1 MRLMVLDGNS
11 LAYRAFFALPAD
23 MATSDGTVTNAV
35 FGFTSMLANVVRD
48 HSPDHLAVVFDRK
61 EPTFRHELAPEY
73 KAQRESQPDILY
85 QQLDTIRE
93 LLGALG
99 VATFEAPG
107 FEGDDIIAT
116 IVRRVSGPGNE
127 VVIVTGDRDSYQLVA
142 DPWVRV
148 VYNKRGVSDYD
159 LLDEAGVEAKTG
171 VPPSQYADYAA
182 LRGDPSDNLHGVPGV
197 GEKTAARLIVQYGS
211 IGAVFDAADEQSPK
225 LRENLLAHRERVVR
239 NAALMRLRDDVPID
253 LRPEQLVPAPDQSA
267 VARIFARLEFA
278 SLLPRIRK
286 SFEAFGGGAVVD
298 ADEQAVAAATAS
310 VGSDS
315 SELSDRGAVASL
327 VSAVGSG
334 AVVVPVFDGG
344 SILGVAIAKAPEA
357 RDVWWIPGSV
367 AQEAVDVLAG
377 IARPTLHDAKPW
389 QRWLLA
395 RGAVPAATGFD
406 TAVAA
411 YLLDASSEGYDL
423 PTVALRY
430 AGLSIAATGGRA
442 DGTLDL
448 EPVDH
453 RASAAAAARAI
464 AAVAPRQHGAL
475 AQQGVEDL
483 YRDVELPLV
492 SVLARMEHVGI
503 GVDRPRLETIAAR
516 LDAAVG
522 SLADELHRVAGRP
535 VNLNSPTQLRQ
546 LLYEDRGL
554 APGKKTKTGYS
565 TDAATL
571 ERLAP
576 EWPEFILPLL
586 RYRELEKLR
595 STYGTGLLDS
605 VAADG
610 RIHATFNQMVAR
622 TGRLSSDAPNLHN
635 IPVRT
640 EEGRAFREAFVPAGG
655 CGFVVADYNQIELRC
670 IAHLA
675 RDPGLIDAFTKGED
689 VHVATAARVFG
700 VAPGQVTAEMRST
713 AKMVSYGLA
722 YGMEAYGLGQR
733 LGVPVDEAASILESY
748 FGAFPRVRT
757 YMDEAVAEARN
768 RGFTQTLFGR
778 RRIIPELNSPNHRLR
793 QIGERQAMNAAI
805 QGLAADIFKIAL
817 VRLQRR
823 LDDERCTARI
833 VLQVHDEV
841 ILEVPVDERST
852 VEAMVREVMG
862 SAADLAVPLEVHLAW
877 GASWAAAKG

>member
-11 LAYRAFFALPAD
+11 VAYRAFFALPAD
-23 MATSDGTVTNAV
+23 MATADGTVTNAV
-35 FGFTSMLANVVRD
+35 FGFVSMLANVVRD
-48 HSPDHLAVVFDRK
+48 HQPDHLAVVFDRK
-61 EPTFRHELAPEY
+61 EPTFRHKQAPEY

-116 IVRRVSGPGNE
+116 IARLVAGSGNE
-127 VVIVTGDRDSYQLVA
+127 VIIVTGDRDSYQLVS

-159 LLDEAGVEAKTG
+159 LLDEAGVVAKTG
-171 VPPSQYADYAA
+171 VHPSMYADYAA

-197 GEKTAARLIVQYGS
+197 GEKTAAKLIVQYGA
-211 IGAVFDAADEQSPK
+211 IDAVFDAAAEQSPK
-225 LRENLLAHRERVVR
+225 LRENLVAHRERVVR

-253 LRPEQLVPAPDQSA
+253 IEPSALVPRPDDEA
-267 VARIFARLEFA
+267 VARIFDRLEFR

-286 SFEAFGGGAVVD
+286 AFEVFGVGALGNEPPEVPI
-298 ADEQAVAAATAS
+298 AAT

-315 SELSDRGAVASL
+315 VECVDRNA
-327 VSAVGSG
+327 VSAALAAAGDG
-334 AVVVPVFDGG
+334 AVVVPVFESGALIG
-344 SILGVAIAKAPEA
+344 IAVAAVPAA
-357 RDVWWIPGSV
+357 REVWWIDASV
-367 AQEAVDVLAG
+367 AEASANLLSEIV
-377 IARPTLHDAKPW
+377 RPTLHDAKPW

-395 RGAVPAATGFD
+395 RGLMPGMVGFD

-423 PTVALRY
+423 PSVAERF
-430 AGLSIAATGGRA
+430 AGLSIAASRGRD

-448 EPVDH
+448 EPVD
-453 RASAAAAARAI
+453 RRVGAAAAARAI
-464 AAVAPRQHGAL
+464 AVVAPRQHAAL
-475 AQQGVEDL
+475 TQQGVEGL

-492 SVLARMEHVGI
+492 SVLARMEHIGI
-503 GVDRPRLETIAAR
+503 GVDRPRLASIAAR
-516 LDAAVG
+516 LGDAVASLVG
-522 SLADELHRVAGRP
+522 ELHLVAGRP
-535 VNLNSPTQLRQ
+535 INLNSPTQLRQ
-546 LLYEDRGL
+546 LLYEERGL

-571 ERLAP
+571 ERIAP
-576 EWPEFILPLL
+576 EWPEFIVPLL

-595 STYGTGLLDS
+595 STYGSGLLDS
-605 VAADG
+605 IAADG

-640 EEGRAFREAFVPAGG
+640 EEGRTFREAFVPADGY
-655 CGFVVADYNQIELRC
+655 GFVVADYNQIELRC

-675 RDPGLIDAFTKGED
+675 RDPGLIDAFSKGED

-700 VAPGQVTAEMRST
+700 VEPSLVTSEMRST

-733 LGVPVDEAASILESY
+733 LGVPVDEASSILESY
-748 FGAFPRVRT
+748 FGAFPRVRS
-757 YMDEAVAEARN
+757 YMDGAVAEARN
-768 RGFTQTLFGR
+768 RGYTQTLFGR
-778 RRIIPELNSPNHRLR
+778 RRNIPELNSPNHRVR

-823 LDDERCTARI
+823 LDDEQRGARI

-841 ILEVPVDERST
+841 ILEVPTDERFA

-862 SAADLAVPLEVHLAW
+862 SAAELTVPLEVHLAW
-877 GASWAAAKG
+877 GTSWAAAKA

>member
-1 MRLMVLDGNS
+1 MKLMVLDGNS

-23 MATSDGTVTNAV
+23 MATTDGTVTNAV

-48 HSPDHLAVVFDRK
+48 HAPDHLAVVFDRK
-61 EPTFRHELAPEY
+61 EPTFRHERAPEY

-85 QQLDTIRE
+85 QQIDTIRE

-99 VATFEAPG
+99 VATFDAPG

-116 IVRRVSGPGNE
+116 IVRRVAGAGNE
-127 VVIVTGDRDSYQLVA
+127 VVIVTGDRDSYQLVS

-171 VPPSQYADYAA
+171 VPPSRYADYAA

-197 GEKTAARLIVQYGS
+197 GEKTAAKLIVEHGT
-211 IGAVFDAADEQSPK
+211 IGAVFDAAAEQSPK
-225 LRENLLAHRERVVR
+225 LRENLLAHRERVER
-239 NAALMRLRDDVPID
+239 NAALMRLRDDVPIVLD
-253 LRPEQLVPAPDQSA
+253 EAALVPSPDTAA
-267 VARIFARLEFA
+267 VARIFERLEFA

-286 SFEAFGGGAVVD
+286 AFASFGGAPSDGEAGDRPVAATVGFESRELTGRTEVEGAV
-298 ADEQAVAAATAS
+298 
-310 VGSDS
+310 S
-315 SELSDRGAVASL
+315 SA
-327 VSAVGSG
+327 GSG
-334 AVVVPVFDGG
+334 AVVVPVFDEGG
-344 SILGVAIAKAPEA
+344 LAGVALAEAPSA
-357 RDVWWIPGSV
+357 REVWWIPASI
-367 AQEAVDVLAG
+367 ARESADVLAG
-377 IARPTLHDAKPW
+377 IDRPTLHDAKPW

-395 RGAVPAATGFD
+395 QGATPGAVGFD

-411 YLLDASSEGYDL
+411 YLLDASGEGYDL
-423 PTVALRY
+423 PSVAARY
-430 AGLSIAATGGRA
+430 AGLSVAASGARN

-453 RASAAAAARAI
+453 RAGAAAAARAI
-464 AAVAPRQHGAL
+464 AAVAPREHGAL
-475 AQQGVEDL
+475 GQQGVEDL

-503 GVDRPRLETIAAR
+503 GVDRPRLVAIAAR
-516 LDAAVG
+516 LDGAVA

-576 EWPEFILPLL
+576 EWPEFIVPLL

-595 STYGTGLLDS
+595 STYGTGLLES
-605 VAADG
+605 IGSDG

-640 EEGRAFREAFVPAGG
+640 EEGRTFREAFVPADG

-675 RDPGLIDAFTKGED
+675 RDPGLIDAFTRGED
-689 VHVATAARVFG
+689 VHTATAARVFG
-700 VAPGQVTAEMRST
+700 VEPRLVTGEMRST

-757 YMDEAVAEARN
+757 YMEAAVAEARN
-768 RGFTQTLFGR
+768 RGYTQTLFGR
-778 RRIIPELNSPNHRLR
+778 RRIIPELNSPNHRVR

-823 LDDERCTARI
+823 LDDEGFGARI

-841 ILEVPVDERST
+841 ILEVPTAERT
-852 VEAMVREVMG
+852 AVEAMVREVMG
-862 SAADLAVPLEVHLAW
+862 GAAHLEVPLEVHLAW
-877 GASWAAAKG
+877 GASWASAKG

>member
-1 MRLMVLDGNS
+1 MKLMVLDGNS

-48 HSPDHLAVVFDRK
+48 HEPDHLAVVFDRK
-61 EPTFRHELAPEY
+61 EPTFRHEQAPEY

-116 IVRRVSGPGNE
+116 IVRRVAGPGNE

-171 VPPSQYADYAA
+171 VPPSKYADYAA

-211 IGAVFDAADEQSPK
+211 IEAVFDAADEQSPK
-225 LRENLLAHRERVVR
+225 LRENLVAHRERVVR
-239 NAALMRLRDDVPID
+239 NAALMRLRDDVPIE
-253 LRPEQLVPAPDQSA
+253 LRPQALVPQPDQA
-267 VARIFARLEFA
+267 TVARIFGRLEFA

-286 SFEAFGGGAVVD
+286 AFEAFGAMVPEDEPLGAP
-298 ADEQAVAAATAS
+298 AAPS
-310 VGSDS
+310 VGSES
-315 SELSDRGAVASL
+315 VELTDREAVS
-327 VSAVGSG
+327 SAVSGAGDG
-334 AVVVPVFDGG
+334 AVVVPVFEGG
-344 SILGVAIAKAPEA
+344 ALMGVALAAAPEA
-357 RDVWWIPGSV
+357 RDVWWISAAV
-367 AQEAVDVLAG
+367 ARESVDVLAR
-377 IARPTLHDAKPW
+377 IVRPTLHDAKPW
-389 QRWLLA
+389 QRWLLSQ
-395 RGAVPAATGFD
+395 GAMPGVVGFD

-411 YLLDASSEGYDL
+411 YLLDASSEAYDL
-423 PTVALRY
+423 SMVAARY
-430 AGLSIAATGGRA
+430 AGLSIAPSGART

-453 RASAAAAARAI
+453 RASAAAAARAV

-475 AQQGVEDL
+475 SQQGAEDL
-483 YRDVELPLV
+483 YRSVELPLV

-503 GVDRPRLETIAAR
+503 GVDRPRLASIAAR

-535 VNLNSPTQLRQ
+535 INLNSPTQLRQ
-546 LLYEDRGL
+546 LLYEERGL

-571 ERLAP
+571 ERLSS
-576 EWPEFILPLL
+576 EWPEFIVPLL

-595 STYGTGLLDS
+595 STYGSGLLDS
-605 VAADG
+605 IAEDG

-640 EEGRAFREAFVPAGG
+640 EEGRAFREAFVPAAG

-675 RDPGLIDAFTKGED
+675 RDPGLIDAFTRGED

-700 VAPGQVTAEMRST
+700 VQAGQVTPEMRST

-722 YGMEAYGLGQR
+722 YGMEAYGLSQR
-733 LGVPVDEAASILESY
+733 LGVPVDEAASILDSY

-768 RGFTQTLFGR
+768 RGYTQTLFGR
-778 RRIIPELNSPNHRLR
+778 RRIIPELNSPNHRVR

-817 VRLQRR
+817 VRLQQR
-823 LDDERCTARI
+823 LDDERRASRI

-841 ILEVPVDERST
+841 ILEVPIDERGV
-852 VEAMVREVMG
+852 VEEMVRGVMG
-862 SAADLAVPLEVHLAW
+862 SAASLEVPLEVHLAW